1 MGGLPPCA
9 RCSESIVV
17 CLTCARHAQVEG
29 PFTWEQMRHW
39 LQAGYFDTDKL
50 LVRNPR
56 VQRGTYQH
64 FSEAFPD
71 SKRAFLPAS
80 MGDRIAAAAA
90 AVGTDG
96 GGGVGSPGRA
106 SGAGLYVA
114 SCSLCLL
121 VFVVPHVGLTFR
133 GCPHSAS
140 TAAAEAG
147 VDPDDPYV
155 LLLPTRALRQCG

>member
-1 MGGLPPCA
+1 MVLCKGAWATALRFREVLC
-9 RCSESIVV
+9 CSASIVV

-90 AVGTDG
+90 AVGSDG

-121 VFVVPHVGLTFR
+121 VLLCRTLALP
-133 GCPHSAS
+133 SAVAR
-140 TAAAEAG
+140 TARRLQRPKPA
-147 VDPDDPYV
+147 
-155 LLLPTRALRQCG
+155 